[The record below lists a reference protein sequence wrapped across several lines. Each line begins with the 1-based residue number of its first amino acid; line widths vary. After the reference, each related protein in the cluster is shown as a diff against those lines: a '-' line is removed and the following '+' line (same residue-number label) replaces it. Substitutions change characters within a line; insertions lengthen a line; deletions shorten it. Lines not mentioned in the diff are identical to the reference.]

1 MKTEQKQ
8 ETMAAFRERQIDV
21 LVATTVIE
29 VGIDVPNAT
38 AMVIDSAERFGLSQL
53 HQLRGRVGRGP
64 HASHCLLVADA
75 PNELAEQRLS
85 AMVKTSDGFK
95 IAEMDL
101 DLRGVGEFFGTRQH
115 GMPELQ
121 VADVRKEA
129 VLLKAARTEALALLH
144 ADPQLRQP
152 QNRLLRDEL
161 IRRFGKSLQLAQVG

>member
-1 MKTEQKQ
+1 MSD
-8 ETMAAFRERQIDV
+8 FRDGKIDV
-21 LVATTVIE
+21 LITTTVIE

-64 HASHCLLVADA
+64 DASYCLLIADP
-75 PNELAEQRLS
+75 PNDLAEQRLS

-115 GMPELQ
+115 GLPELQ
-121 VADVRKEA
+121 VADVRKET
-129 VLLKAARTEALALLH
+129 VLLKAARTEALALLE
-144 ADPQLRQP
+144 ADPQLRRP
-152 QNRLLRDEL
+152 QNRLLRAEL